1 MHRDRK
7 TELLDEYSIEKEAD
21 EYLRSFLNM
30 ISKRLDSFLISTGF
44 LPWINTLMEAFVMD
58 N

>member
-1 MHRDRK
+1 MHKDRR

-44 LPWINTLMEAFVMD
+44 FYPGSIP
-58 N
+58 

>member
-30 ISKRLDSFLISTGF
+30 ISEYSHASAPLVSTSAPPN
-44 LPWINTLMEAFVMD
+44 LKLSTT
-58 N
+58 